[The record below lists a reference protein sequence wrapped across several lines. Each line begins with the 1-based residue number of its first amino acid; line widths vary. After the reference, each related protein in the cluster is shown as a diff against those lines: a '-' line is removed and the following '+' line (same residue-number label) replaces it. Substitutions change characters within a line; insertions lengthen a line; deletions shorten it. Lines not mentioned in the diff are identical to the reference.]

1 MTFKERVRWKNPTI
15 SVQDSN
21 GGSYSA
27 KITDTGPDSCAIEI
41 EGLEGG
47 ESYVF
52 ILSGV
57 KPREGGSYGTVKGYF
72 DTPDISDGAMG
83 NGDEESPD
91 DPDEDDGDTE
101 EETEESEGEQGS
113 QENEGSKG
121 ESQEGTE
128 TSDAAA
134 AELPALTEPAESRSV
149 PPKEQGTEIQ
159 V

>member
-1 MTFKERVRWKNPTI
+1 M
-15 SVQDSN
+15 QDSN

-47 ESYVF
+47 ESYVVY
-52 ILSGV
+52 LKRCKAQRG
-57 KPREGGSYGTVKGYF
+57 RLLRNGEGLF